1 MGCCFD
7 LLDIATSDATTTTSE
22 SERSER
28 HKALHQ
34 IHTWAVDQGQMKI
47 HEFEVIEQQYEVLC
61 VNLRKAST
69 STRHQQN
76 WAHARSSLVVIKAI
90 WHSDRGS
97 ALGAWTS
104 YTSWSTAS

>member
-47 HEFEVIEQQYEVLC
+47 HEFEVIEQQ
-61 VNLRKAST
+61 
-69 STRHQQN
+69 
-76 WAHARSSLVVIKAI
+76 
-90 WHSDRGS
+90 
-97 ALGAWTS
+97 
-104 YTSWSTAS
+104 